1 MFDVFFLGYE
11 DVSTTL
17 ILTPG
22 PVIDFLVANQN
33 VKEPRYID
41 WAKVSYS

>member
-1 MFDVFFLGYE
+1 MLNFLFLYE
-11 DVSTTL
+11 DMSTTM

-22 PVIDFLVANQN
+22 PVIDFLVTNQN

-41 WAKVSYS
+41 WAKVNYC